1 MILTANMFENIDL
14 FNPLI
19 LLLAGIVAFIISTIS
34 GGGGALVLVPFLT
47 FLIGTPQTP
56 PVLNLGTFIGRPAR
70 LIIFW
75 KHINWQVFRFYV
87 PPALLGALLAGWFFT
102 RINAGW
108 LQILVGIFLISTV
121 FQYRFGKKERSFPVK
136 LWYFIPLGFIVSIL
150 GTVIGALGP
159 VLNPFY
165 LNLGLDK
172 EELIATKTANS
183 FFLGIAQIGSY
194 TFFGLLYT
202 ELWIYGIAL
211 GLGAVLGNIIGKKF
225 LSSMKSSSFRKLL
238 IILMVVSGILLIYNQ
253 LK

>member
-1 MILTANMFENIDL
+1 MFENIDL